1 MNRKYTWRRKKK
13 IGTSTSN
20 ERMKRLDRIVRWSI
34 AFVGQLRQVGEDG
47 LPKSSVKASS
57 SQRHNE

>member
-34 AFVGQLRQVGEDG
+34 AFVGQLRY
-47 LPKSSVKASS
+47 
-57 SQRHNE
+57 NE